1 MKLKELINVIA
12 DDSEMNIISQSV
24 DALYIGKAMNIK
36 ENLIER
42 TIKVLNVHEDEF
54 YILLED

>member
-42 TIKVLNVHEDEF
+42 TIKVLNAHEDEF